1 MFPPYVIRDIIL
13 DIIIF
18 RKRNGEKMIKSMTG
32 FGRGEYSDGK
42 RNITAEIKTV
52 NHRYS
57 DINIKMPKRYSFAEE
72 KIKAIA
78 KKKIKRGKA
87 EISIIVEN
95 LTEDDVTVKLNTL
108 IAGQYVDNL
117 KELKNTFDLIGDIDI
132 RLVATM
138 PDVMKA
144 IPDVEDEEEL
154 IKVMEQAVV
163 SATKNLDEMRALE
176 GGKLT
181 EDLLMRGDLVRDI
194 VKKIETR
201 APLVVKDYTDKLYN
215 RIKELTEDAVDVPD
229 ERILMEAA
237 IFADKSNITEELVR
251 LDSHMIQLKKI
262 LTEESS
268 PVGKKLDFL
277 VQEMNREAN
286 TIGSK
291 SNDLEITSLMLE
303 TKSEIE
309 KIREQVQNIE

>member
-1 MFPPYVIRDIIL
+1 MV
-13 DIIIF
+13 
-18 RKRNGEKMIKSMTG
+18 KKMIKSMTG

-42 RNITAEIKTV
+42 RTVTAEIKTV

-57 DINIKMPKRYSFAEE
+57 DINVKMPKRYSFAEE
-72 KIKAIA
+72 KIKSVA
-78 KKKIKRGKA
+78 KQRIKRGKA
-87 EISIIVEN
+87 EISIMIEN
-95 LTEDDVTVKLNTL
+95 ITEEDMTVKLNAI
-108 IAGQYVDNL
+108 IAGQYIDNL
-117 KELKNTFDLIGDIDI
+117 NELKATYGLGGDIDLKMI
-132 RLVATM
+132 ASM

-144 IPDVEDEEEL
+144 VPDVENAEEVVEV
-154 IKVMEQAVV
+154 ICQAVML
-163 SATKNLDEMRALE
+163 AADNLDNMRIVE
-176 GGKLT
+176 GAKLS
-181 EDLLMRGDLVRDI
+181 EDLLMRGELIRGI

-201 APLVVKDYTDKLYN
+201 APLVVKDYTERLYS
-215 RIKELTEDAVDVPD
+215 RIRELIEDTVDVPE

-237 IFADKSNITEELVR
+237 VFADKSNITEELVR
-251 LDSHMIQLKKI
+251 LDSHMIQLKDI
-262 LTEESS
+262 LTSGSS